1 MTTLKIQPVEYNDN
15 GLDVLGK
22 AIVERFYPLLQ
33 DFRLNNNLELN
44 SLLKSQPEDSEIE
57 ILL

>member
-1 MTTLKIQPVEYNDN
+1 ML
-15 GLDVLGK
+15 LGK

-44 SLLKSQPEDSEIE
+44 SLLKSQPRRFRNRNFTLKDTIALDSSQF
-57 ILL
+57 LN